1 MRYLR
6 QQVLN
11 RRAPYDQRLYVD
23 MTDSIVMNSTNNMLV
38 PKGNGSTNRPVAPVN
53 GMVRYNTTLNEL
65 EVYQASNW
73 RSISFK
79 ESTKI
84 IQQTLGPIDGYSYFY
99 GKLDDSYSPTNISSN
114 LPGSGGA
121 AVGQFGGQNLLVFVG
136 NVFQIFTTNYT
147 ITQNP
152 TATVN
157 LSAQAN
163 DGTTTLT
170 FASTASIPTGS
181 IVSGSS
187 RFQANTTATV
197 TSGTTVT
204 LDKATT
210 GGNITSTTPIT
221 FTAPA
226 GYYLN
231 FTSDAQYSGIV
242 GQTITV
248 LHGFDR

>member
-23 MTDSIVMNSTNNMLV
+23 MTDSIVMNTTNNMLV
-38 PKGNGSTNRPVAPVN
+38 PKGATSDRPVSPVN
-53 GMVRYNTTLNEL
+53 GMVRYNTTSNEL
-65 EVYQASNW
+65 EVYQASTW
-73 RSISFK
+73 RSLSFK

-99 GKLDDSYSPTNISSN
+99 GPLNSAYSPTNVSSN
-114 LPGSGGA
+114 NDN
-121 AVGQFGGQNLLVFVG
+121 FGGQNLIVLVG

-157 LSAQAN
+157 LSADALS
-163 DGTTTLT
+163 GTTTLT
-170 FASTASIPTGS
+170 FSSTATIPTGS
-181 IVSGSS
+181 VVSGSA
-187 RFQANTTATV
+187 RFQANTIATV
-197 TSGTTVT
+197 TNGTTVT

-210 GGNITSTTPIT
+210 GGDISSTTPIT

-231 FTSDAQYSGIV
+231 FTSDAQYAGTV

>member
-11 RRAPYDQRLYVD
+11 RRAPYDQRLFVD
-23 MTDSIVMNSTNNMLV
+23 MTDSIVMNSTNNLLV
-38 PKGNGSTNRPVAPVN
+38 PKGDGSTNRPVSPVN

-65 EVYQASNW
+65 EVYQASTW

-99 GKLDDSYSPTNISSN
+99 GKLNDAYNPSNVSSN
-114 LPGSGGA
+114 NDN
-121 AVGQFGGQNLLVFVG
+121 FGGQNILVFVG

-163 DGTTTLT
+163 SGTTTLT
-170 FASTASIPTGS
+170 FASTATIPTGS
-181 IVSGSS
+181 IVSGSA

-197 TSGTTVT
+197 TNATTVT

-210 GGNITSTTPIT
+210 GGDITSTTPIT
-221 FTAPA
+221 FTSPV

>member
-23 MTDSIVMNSTNNMLV
+23 MTDSIVMNTTNNMLV
-38 PKGNGSTNRPVAPVN
+38 PKGATSDRPVSPVN
-53 GMVRYNTTLNEL
+53 GMVRYNTTTNEL
-65 EVYQASNW
+65 EVYQASTW
-73 RSISFK
+73 RSLSFK

-99 GKLDDSYSPTNISSN
+99 GPLNSAYSPTNVSSN
-114 LPGSGGA
+114 NDN
-121 AVGQFGGQNLLVFVG
+121 FGGQNLIVLVG

-157 LSAQAN
+157 LSADALS
-163 DGTTTLT
+163 GTTTLT
-170 FASTASIPTGS
+170 FSSTATIPTGS
-181 IVSGSS
+181 VVSGSA
-187 RFQANTTATV
+187 RFQANTIATV
-197 TSGTTVT
+197 TNGTTVT

-210 GGNITSTTPIT
+210 GGDISSTTPIT

-231 FTSDAQYSGIV
+231 FTSDAQYSGTV

>member
-23 MTDSIVMNSTNNMLV
+23 MTDSIVMNTTNNMLV
-38 PKGNGSTNRPVAPVN
+38 PKGATSDRPVSPVN
-53 GMVRYNTTLNEL
+53 GMVRYNTTSNEL
-65 EVYQASNW
+65 EVYQASTW
-73 RSISFK
+73 RSLSFK

-99 GKLDDSYSPTNISSN
+99 GPLNSAYSPTNVSSN
-114 LPGSGGA
+114 NDN
-121 AVGQFGGQNLLVFVG
+121 FGGQNLIVLVG

-157 LSAQAN
+157 LSADALS
-163 DGTTTLT
+163 GTTTLT
-170 FASTASIPTGS
+170 FSSTATIPTGS
-181 IVSGSS
+181 VVSGSA
-187 RFQANTTATV
+187 RFQANTIATV
-197 TSGTTVT
+197 TNGTTVT

-210 GGNITSTTPIT
+210 GGDISSTTPIT

-231 FTSDAQYSGIV
+231 FTSDAQYSGTV

>member
-11 RRAPYDQRLYVD
+11 RRAPYDQRFYVD
-23 MTDSIVMNSTNNMLV
+23 MTDSIVMNTSNNMLI
-38 PKGNGSTNRPVAPVN
+38 PKGTTSQRPVSPVN
-53 GMVRYNTTLNEL
+53 GMVRYNTTTNQL
-65 EVYQASNW
+65 EAYQVNTW
-73 RSISFK
+73 RAISFK

-99 GKLDDSYSPTNISSN
+99 GPLNSAYDPTNVSSN
-114 LPGSGGA
+114 TDN
-121 AVGQFGGQNLLVFVG
+121 FGGQNILVFVG
-136 NVFQIFTTNYT
+136 NVFQIWNTNYS

-152 TATVN
+152 SAVVATSTVTT
-157 LSAQAN
+157 SGA
-163 DGTTTLT
+163 TTLT
-170 FASTASIPTGS
+170 FASTAAIPTGS

-187 RFQANTTATV
+187 RFQSNTTATV
-197 TSGTTVT
+197 TNGTTVT

-210 GGNITSTTPIT
+210 GGTIASGTSIT
-221 FTAPA
+221 FTSLT

-231 FTSDAQYSGIV
+231 FTSDAQYSGLP

-248 LHGFDR
+248 LHGFDRS

>member
-23 MTDSIVMNSTNNMLV
+23 MTDSIVMNSTNNLLL
-38 PKGNGSTNRPVAPVN
+38 PKGNGSTNRPVTPVN

-65 EVYQASNW
+65 EVYQASSW
-73 RSISFK
+73 RSLSFK

-99 GKLDDSYSPTNISSN
+99 GPLNTAYNPANVSSN
-114 LPGSGGA
+114 NDN
-121 AVGQFGGQNLLVFVG
+121 FGGQNILVFVG

-163 DGTTTLT
+163 SGTTTLT
-170 FASTASIPTGS
+170 FSSTAAIPTGS

-197 TSGTTVT
+197 TNGTTVT

-210 GGNITSTTPIT
+210 GGNISSTTPIT

-231 FTSDAQYSGIV
+231 FTSDAQYSGTV

>member
-11 RRAPYDQRLYVD
+11 RRAPYDQRLFVD
-23 MTDSIVMNSTNNMLV
+23 MTDSIVMNSTNNLLV
-38 PKGNGSTNRPVAPVN
+38 PKGDGSTNRPVAPVN
-53 GMVRYNTTLNEL
+53 GMVRYNTTLNEF
-65 EVYQASNW
+65 EVYQSSNW

-99 GKLDDSYSPTNISSN
+99 GKLDDAYSPTNISSN

-163 DGTTTLT
+163 SGATTLT
-170 FASTASIPTGS
+170 FASTATIPTGS
-181 IVSGSS
+181 IVSGSA

-197 TSGTTVT
+197 TNGTTVT

-210 GGNITSTTPIT
+210 GGDITSTTPIT
-221 FTAPA
+221 FTSPV